1 MNINYLV
8 SEYSLSTPALNL
20 YKHFRATTVQKSLK
34 GCAYKHFHKSFFSKM
49 NVREEGTRE
58 KRKLSTIKMF
68 PIQTCETSQKI
79 N

>member
-20 YKHFRATTVQKSLK
+20 Y
-34 GCAYKHFHKSFFSKM
+34 KM